1 MRTKRNYIMSLLL
14 AVATLAGFTACTS
27 DDPHEG
33 ENGVTI
39 ALDNSRCPNV
49 AVGQTYIY
57 MTQAATSAPH
67 TTMPTPVPLRLPSCH

>member
-1 MRTKRNYIMSLLL
+1 MKTKRNYIMSLLL
-14 AVATLAGFTACTS
+14 AVAALAGFTACTS

-57 MTQAATSAPH
+57 IPKIRNYH
-67 TTMPTPVPLRLPSCH
+67 PIHD

>member
-1 MRTKRNYIMSLLL
+1 MKTKRNYIMSLLL
-14 AVATLAGFTACTS
+14 AVAALAGFTACTS

-57 MTQAATSAPH
+57 I
-67 TTMPTPVPLRLPSCH
+67 

>member
-1 MRTKRNYIMSLLL
+1 MSLLL
-14 AVATLAGFTACTS
+14 AVAALAGFTACTS

-57 MTQAATSAPH
+57 IPKIRNYH
-67 TTMPTPVPLRLPSCH
+67 PIHD